1 MVMVRAF
8 DNAGRGK
15 GRGAAVIAF
24 LCAFSLVL
32 AQSLTLAHASSHEAS
47 APGHD
52 PTTCVYHVNG
62 DRPAAALAPEAPV
75 LTTPLWIDA
84 DGYAPRDDA
93 DAPVCVAGVR
103 ARGPPL
109 DD

>member
-1 MVMVRAF
+1 MVRAL
-8 DNAGRGK
+8 DNVGKGK
-15 GRGAAVIAF
+15 GRGDVVIAF
-24 LCAFSLVL
+24 LCAFVLVL
-32 AQSLTLAHASSHEAS
+32 TQSLTLAHASSHEAA

-52 PTTCVYHVNG
+52 PKTCVYHVNG
-62 DRPAAALAPEAPV
+62 DRPAAALAPEAPL

-84 DGYAPRDDA
+84 DGYFRRDDA
-93 DAPVCVAGVR
+93 AAPDCVAGVR